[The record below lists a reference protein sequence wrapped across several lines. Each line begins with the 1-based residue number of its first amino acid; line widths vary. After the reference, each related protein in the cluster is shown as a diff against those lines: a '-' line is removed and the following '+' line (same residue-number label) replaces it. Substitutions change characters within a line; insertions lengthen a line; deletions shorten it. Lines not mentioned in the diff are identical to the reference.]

1 MTHEIREIMNE
12 EKEKNLLRTKRPF
25 PNVLV
30 LFHVLLYIHPVL
42 PLGLVLNH
50 QTKENLLWVKRA
62 III

>member
-50 QTKENLLWVKRA
+50 QTKENLL
-62 III
+62 